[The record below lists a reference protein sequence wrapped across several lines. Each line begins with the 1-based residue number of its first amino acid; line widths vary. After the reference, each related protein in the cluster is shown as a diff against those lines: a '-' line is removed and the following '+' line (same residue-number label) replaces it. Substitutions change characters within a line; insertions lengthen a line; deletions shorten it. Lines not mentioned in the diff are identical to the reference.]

1 MKHAKPSRLLSALL
15 LSSVLLGGAAYA
27 QPDPEDLAGQPEALQ
42 ALLARTLEQDP
53 QLLVARALKVA
64 SNERRLQARS
74 RFAPNLNAEAS
85 FGRSKDTLYNV
96 PVDGETDQSSV
107 GVSWNL
113 FNAGADTAELRGATR
128 ELAAAHE
135 DVRRAR
141 EEIGERVA
149 YAYAELLR
157 QQALLPASRQ
167 RMDEASRLVALV
179 GRATEAG
186 KLAPSDE
193 NQARAAMLDAEVS
206 HGQLLADLRASRD
219 RLAILTGVTLRPPQA
234 VQLPASY
241 FLADAPA
248 GDAGVEAA
256 ARLRAQAA
264 EARVLPWVS
273 TISPRVD
280 LSYNRLLNNET
291 RPVSEPQSVEG
302 WQIVARWDLPL
313 GGENQARRAE
323 AIARAAAAQ
332 AEADRVERTQLS
344 ELATLPPRMAHS
356 RTAMGQLDEQIKQ
369 YDALVRAG
377 AMQYQAG
384 KRSLLQL
391 VQLLDSRYVAQQRRA
406 EENFKLVTAQLRYLA
421 LRGDFLPALGLTPD

>member
-1 MKHAKPSRLLSALL
+1 MKHAKPSRLLRALL

-149 YAYAELLR
+149 YA
-157 QQALLPASRQ
+157 
-167 RMDEASRLVALV
+167 
-179 GRATEAG
+179 
-186 KLAPSDE
+186 
-193 NQARAAMLDAEVS
+193 
-206 HGQLLADLRASRD
+206 
-219 RLAILTGVTLRPPQA
+219 
-234 VQLPASY
+234 
-241 FLADAPA
+241 
-248 GDAGVEAA
+248 
-256 ARLRAQAA
+256 
-264 EARVLPWVS
+264 
-273 TISPRVD
+273 
-280 LSYNRLLNNET
+280 
-291 RPVSEPQSVEG
+291 
-302 WQIVARWDLPL
+302 
-313 GGENQARRAE
+313 
-323 AIARAAAAQ
+323 
-332 AEADRVERTQLS
+332 
-344 ELATLPPRMAHS
+344 
-356 RTAMGQLDEQIKQ
+356 
-369 YDALVRAG
+369 
-377 AMQYQAG
+377 
-384 KRSLLQL
+384 
-391 VQLLDSRYVAQQRRA
+391 
-406 EENFKLVTAQLRYLA
+406 
-421 LRGDFLPALGLTPD
+421 